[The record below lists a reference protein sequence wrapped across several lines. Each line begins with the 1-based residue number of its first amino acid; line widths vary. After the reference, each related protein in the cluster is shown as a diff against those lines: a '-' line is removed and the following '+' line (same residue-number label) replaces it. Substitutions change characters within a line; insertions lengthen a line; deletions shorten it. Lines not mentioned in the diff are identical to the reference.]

1 MSIGGMMRTSIS
13 GMQAQSNR
21 LSAVADNIANS
32 DTNGYKRLRTDFSS
46 MVLSSGGGRMASGAM
61 SSAGG
66 VLTSTRQLVSQQGSF
81 EPSSST
87 TDLAIQGNGFFV
99 VQDGSGTPYFTR
111 AGSFVPDANGTLINA
126 SGYNLLGYSL
136 TNGSANAVANGFA
149 GLQPVS
155 IAGSA
160 LIATA
165 TTEGTFAANLPAD
178 APIATAPL
186 PSANAATSASTN
198 KSSLLAYD
206 NLGRGVVLDVYM
218 TKTATGTWEV
228 AVFNQSDAATG
239 GGFPYSAGPLATQTL
254 SFSPTNGMLASTSAN
269 SVSLTVPGGS
279 AMTIDMA
286 NMTQLATTF
295 TVSDADTNGNPPS
308 GVEQVDIDDD
318 GTLYARYG
326 DGSYR
331 ALYRIPL
338 ATVTSPD
345 QMTAL
350 TGTIFAPN
358 PQSGAVTIGFANEG
372 AMGKIISSS
381 LEQSNVDIADEL
393 TTMIQSQRSYTANSK
408 VFQTGSELMDVVVN
422 LKR

>member
-111 AGSFVPDANGTLINA
+111 AGSFVPDSNGTLINA
-126 SGYNLLGYSL
+126 SGYYLLGYSL
-136 TNGSANAVANGFA
+136 NNGAANAVANGFA

-178 APIATAPL
+178 AAVSTAAL
-186 PSANAATSASTN
+186 PSANTAASAFTN

-206 NLGRGVVLDVYM
+206 NLGHGIVLDVYM
-218 TKTATGTWEV
+218 TKTAANTWEV
-228 AVFNQSDAATG
+228 SIFNQADAATG
-239 GGFPYSAGPLATQTL
+239 GGFPYASAPLATQTL
-254 SFSPTNGMLASTSAN
+254 SFSPANGMLTPASATNIA
-269 SVSLTVPGGS
+269 LTVPGGS

-286 NMTQLATTF
+286 NMTQLATSF
-295 TVSDADTNGNPPS
+295 TVADADTNGNPPS
-308 GVEQVDIDDD
+308 GIEQVDISDD
-318 GTLYARYG
+318 GTLFARYG

-331 ALYRIPL
+331 ALYKIPL

-358 PQSGAVTIGFANEG
+358 PESGSVTIGFANEG
-372 AMGKIISSS
+372 AFGKVISSS

-393 TTMIQSQRSYTANSK
+393 TSMIQSQRSYTANSK